1 MCYLDQN
8 FDQKSFIMKI
18 YEILVIKTHL
28 SPENVSANLK
38 TVSIHTVELTKPNTP
53 QK

>member
-1 MCYLDQN
+1 
-8 FDQKSFIMKI
+8 MKI

-28 SPENVSANLK
+28 SQANVSANLK
-38 TVSIHTVELTKPNTP
+38 AVSIHTVELTKPKTT